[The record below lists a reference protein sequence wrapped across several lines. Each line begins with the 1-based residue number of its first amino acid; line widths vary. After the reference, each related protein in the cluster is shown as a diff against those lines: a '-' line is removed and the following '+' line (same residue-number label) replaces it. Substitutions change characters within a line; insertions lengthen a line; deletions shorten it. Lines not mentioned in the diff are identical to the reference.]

1 MLTGQPQKKATQR
14 IGSLEGQDLFD
25 KDYDIDDCNGEI
37 LELFEKTT
45 KETTQIKQKRH
56 NPTISC

>member
-25 KDYDIDDCNGEI
+25 IFYDFVVFLVFIFY
-37 LELFEKTT
+37 LFEKTP
-45 KETTQIKQKRH
+45 K
-56 NPTISC
+56 